1 MGWISRR
8 IVGAI
13 VFAIVSSVL
22 GAYAVSR
29 GYITGEPT
37 LSTAC
42 GVLILGTAFLISLVI
57 TSWMKRRTEWKKAWA
72 DYYAR
77 WYPQYYQRR

>member
-13 VFAIVSSVL
+13 VFSVIATIL
-22 GAYAVSR
+22 GAYAVAK
-29 GYITGEPT
+29 GYISGEPT

-42 GVLILGTAFLISLVI
+42 GASILGFAFLISLAVT
-57 TSWMKRRTEWKKAWA
+57 TSMKRKAKWKKAWE
-72 DYYAR
+72 DYYAY
-77 WYPQYYQRR
+77 WYGQYYRR

>member
-8 IVGAI
+8 IVGYI
-13 VFAIVSSVL
+13 VFSIVAAVL
-22 GAYAVSR
+22 GAYAFAK
-29 GYITGEPT
+29 GYISGEPT

-42 GVLILGTAFLISLVI
+42 GAAILGFAFLVSLAV
-57 TSWMKRRTEWKKAWA
+57 TTHMKHKAQLRKAWE

-77 WYPQYYQRR
+77 WYPQYYRR

>member
-8 IVGAI
+8 IAGAI
-13 VFAIVSSVL
+13 VFSIVASIL

-42 GVLILGTAFLISLVI
+42 GASILGFAFLVSLAV
-57 TSWMKRRTEWKKAWA
+57 TTHMKRKAQWKKARD
-72 DYYAR
+72 DYYAY
-77 WYPQYYQRR
+77 WYPQYYRR

>member
-13 VFAIVSSVL
+13 VFSVVASIL
-22 GAYAVSR
+22 GAYAVAA

-42 GVLILGTAFLISLVI
+42 GASILGFAFLVSFVI
-57 TSWMKRRTEWKKAWA
+57 TTHMKRRAKWKKAWE
-72 DYYAR
+72 DYYAY
-77 WYPQYYQRR
+77 WYPQYYRR

>member
-13 VFAIVSSVL
+13 VFSIVASVL
-22 GAYAVSR
+22 SAYAISR

-42 GVLILGTAFLISLVI
+42 GASILGFAFLISLAV
-57 TSWMKRRTEWKKAWA
+57 TTHMKRKAQWRKAWE
-72 DYYAR
+72 DYYAQ
-77 WYPQYYQRR
+77 WYPQYYQR

>member
-8 IVGAI
+8 VVGAI
-13 VFAIVSSVL
+13 VFAIVSSIL
-22 GAYAVSR
+22 GAYAVAK

-42 GVLILGTAFLISLVI
+42 GAVILGFAFLVSLAV
-57 TSWMKRRTEWKKAWA
+57 TTHMKHKAQWKKAWE
-72 DYYAR
+72 DYYAY
-77 WYPQYYQRR
+77 WYPQYYRR

>member
-13 VFAIVSSVL
+13 VFSVIATSL
-22 GAYAVSR
+22 GAYAVAK
-29 GYITGEPT
+29 GYISGEPT

-42 GVLILGTAFLISLVI
+42 GASILGFAFVISLAVT
-57 TSWMKRRTEWKKAWA
+57 TSMKRKAKWKKAWE
-72 DYYAR
+72 DYYAY
-77 WYPQYYQRR
+77 WYGQYYRR